1 MILDEI
7 AAKTRIRVEAA
18 KKAVSPAAMRAEAEV
33 LAPAFRSSAGSAAG
47 PSGCGAPAV
56 PGDPGTE
63 LPFEAAIGPGGRGV
77 STGPAFICEVKRA
90 SPSKGLI
97 ASGPEGFP
105 YLAIAKD
112 YESAGAQAL
121 SVLTEP
127 DYFLGSN
134 VYLGEIAAAV
144 TIPVLRKDFIVDEY
158 QIYEAKVLGA
168 RAVLLIC
175 ALLDKNVLASFLAL
189 ARSLALSVLTEIHNE
204 AELETALACES
215 RIIGINNRDLKTFK
229 VDLAVTERLRP
240 RIPAGRLVVSE
251 SGVHSRDDVKR
262 LVSCGVDALLVGES
276 VMKAADK
283 KAFLEELR
291 SV

>member
-7 AAKTRIRVEAA
+7 AAKTRIRVASA
-18 KKAVSPAAMRAEAEV
+18 KKAVSPLAMRAEAE
-33 LAPAFRSSAGSAAG
+33 AGAAG
-47 PSGCGAPAV
+47 CVTADGIPAGGLTVNGVTAVGGTGQGNPGPS
-56 PGDPGTE
+56 
-63 LPFEAAIGPGGRGV
+63 FEAALGAPGL
-77 STGPAFICEVKRA
+77 SFICEVKRA

-105 YLAIAKD
+105 YLAIAKE
-112 YESAGAQAL
+112 YESAGARAI

-127 DYFLGSN
+127 DYFLGSGA
-134 VYLGEIAAAV
+134 YLREIAEALK
-144 TIPVLRKDFIVDEY
+144 IPVLCKDFIIDEY

-175 ALLDKNVLASFLAL
+175 ALLDKNILGSFLAL
-189 ARSLALSVLTEIHNE
+189 ARSLSLSVLTEVHNE
-204 AELETALACES
+204 AELETALAREA

-240 RIPAGRLVVSE
+240 RIPKGRIVVSE
-251 SGVHSRDDVKR
+251 SGVHTKDDVKR
-262 LVSCGVDALLVGES
+262 LADCGVDALLIGES
-276 VMKAADK
+276 VMKAAGK

-291 SV
+291 AV